1 MALFS
6 LADEWTIELD
16 AEFERRVEDG
26 SMVFVHGDHAV
37 WIDLFEDSCS
47 ISQKMKM
54 LREDVPQNARSW
66 KFDQNSLTK
75 FGYLERD
82 EENENF
88 ELTTFSV
95 ALSGYALMTFY
106 FDDVNSLDWALDCW
120 KSVQFETDD

>member
-26 SMVFVHGDHAV
+26 SLVFARDDRAV
-37 WIDLFEDSCS
+37 WIDLFEDNRS

-54 LREDVPQNARSW
+54 LRENTPQNAKSW
-66 KFDQNSLTK
+66 KFAQNDLTK

-82 EENENF
+82 EENENS

-95 ALSGYALMTFY
+95 ALPGYALMTFY
-106 FDDVNSLDWALDCW
+106 FDDESSLGWALDCW
-120 KSVQFETDD
+120 KSVRFETDI